1 MQLLLRAH
9 FSLSAILFG
18 TVPPRPSPPSHFHPL
33 LRTAASSCRR
43 SRIGRRGRRGTV
55 RLEAPAGLAVS
66 PPAIILLGFLRR
78 RPACSLEQGTLKFQA
93 AAARMHAMD
102 SRAAGRV
109 SFLGELWLLSLWLP
123 MMDY

>member
-1 MQLLLRAH
+1 M
-9 FSLSAILFG
+9 
-18 TVPPRPSPPSHFHPL
+18 
-33 LRTAASSCRR
+33 LRTAASSCGR
-43 SRIGRRGRRGTV
+43 SRIGRRRRRGTV

-102 SRAAGRV
+102 PRAARV
-109 SFLGELWLLSLWLP
+109 SFLGEVVVAVFVASDDGLLAGAAFSLGGGGRV
-123 MMDY
+123 MV

>member
-1 MQLLLRAH
+1 MQT
-9 FSLSAILFG
+9 FS
-18 TVPPRPSPPSHFHPL
+18 H
-33 LRTAASSCRR
+33 

-93 AAARMHAMD
+93 AAARMHAIWILAPAGFF
-102 SRAAGRV
+102 SRRVVVAVFVASDDGLLAGAAFSLGGGGRV
-109 SFLGELWLLSLWLP
+109 
-123 MMDY
+123 MV